1 MVSEVMS
8 GAESD
13 FESEIKSS
21 YPSRTSEKSELEM
34 VGLCPRMFCDPRVV
48 AARDARLA
56 SGALAEESQL
66 VTYSVR
72 ELRGCP
78 VGYVRHVDKGTKN

>member
-1 MVSEVMS
+1 MS

-13 FESEIKSS
+13 FESDIRSS

-34 VGLCPRMFCDPRVV
+34 VGLCPGMFCDPGVV

-56 SGALAEESQL
+56 SGALPEEFQL
-66 VTYSVR
+66 ATDSVR
-72 ELRGCP
+72 EVRGCP
-78 VGYVRHVDKGTKN
+78 VGCVRHGDKGTKN